1 MSRPLITVKTLNA
14 QSRADPGINL
24 PAAAH
29 ITPPAQDWLQATR
42 LPVRRNGVGARAPAS
57 SPTVYV
63 IGDAK
68 DATMQTLL
76 PTLERH
82 HDSLTF
88 LPCQGNL
95 AGCLDA
101 VHRMCEG
108 LSQCSQR
115 RGIVLVR
122 AGGIVSCVANRNPK
136 VRAAV
141 LTRPS
146 DLYGLQKNLDIN
158 VLILEQER
166 MSLRQM
172 LASIETFLTGKG
184 SLSPAVEAALSGTS
198 APGVGCTS
206 CNGAK

>member
-1 MSRPLITVKTLNA
+1 MSRPLITVKTLIA
-14 QSRADPGINL
+14 QSREGTAIDL
-24 PAAAH
+24 PADAI
-29 ITPPAQDWLQATR
+29 ITPAAQDWLQATR
-42 LPVRRNGVGARAPAS
+42 LPVRRNGAGARVPAAG
-57 SPTVYV
+57 PTVYV

-68 DATMQTLL
+68 DPSLQTLL
-76 PTLERH
+76 PILERR

-101 VHRMCEG
+101 VRRMCEG
-108 LSQCSQR
+108 LAQCSQR
-115 RGIVLVR
+115 RGIVIVR

-166 MSLRQM
+166 LSLRQM
-172 LASIETFLTGKG
+172 QASIETFLTGKG
-184 SLSPAVEAALSGTS
+184 ALNPAVEAVLAGTS
-198 APGVGCTS
+198 APGAGCTP